1 MRNHALEGKKERIE
15 LLKKMISRLVSVD
28 YKRLV
33 SMMQI
38 SMGISE
44 KTAVGYLD
52 ALEGIEMVKIENGVV
67 ELVDK
72 K

>member
-1 MRNHALEGKKERIE
+1 MKNHALEGKKERIE
-15 LLKKMISRLVSVD
+15 ILKKMISRLVSVD

-38 SMGISE
+38 DMGISE
-44 KTAVGYLD
+44 KTAVSYLD
-52 ALEGIEMVKIENGVV
+52 ALEGIEMIKIENGVV
-67 ELVDK
+67 ELVGK